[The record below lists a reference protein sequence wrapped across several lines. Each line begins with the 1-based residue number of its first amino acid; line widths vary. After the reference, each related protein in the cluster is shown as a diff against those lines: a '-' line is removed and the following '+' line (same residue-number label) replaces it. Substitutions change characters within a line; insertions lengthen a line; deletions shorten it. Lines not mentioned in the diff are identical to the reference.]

1 MSHLA
6 GRSRNTLA
14 SASVSLL
21 ERRAIVDRWVQL
33 GLLSGSWQDG
43 MINQVRILR
52 NGVFSLLLQGGRKVG
67 LGAIDQ
73 IRRIL
78 ADPVEFRG
86 RWQGVFRS
94 RPYRGNPFA
103 PKVSYGRHRG
113 PAPRTSHSAAVLMVL
128 LPQGDPSSVHATWSI
143 PLTLRPASMSEH
155 AGQVSFP
162 GGRCESGE
170 TPQQTACRE
179 YKEELG
185 CSSDCIELIGS
196 MPELYVFAS
205 RHRVVPMLGVGSEVP
220 QMFPNAQEV
229 DKVLWLPLEK
239 LLELR
244 PKARVIYR
252 SGMQVETLGFW
263 LDGHWVWGATAIMLG
278 ELKLRLEQISHPIVD
293 DFSEIINER
302 LGVARNGEN
311 TTIE

>member
-52 NGVFSLLLQGGRKVG
+52 NGVFSLLLRGGRKVG

-196 MPELYVFAS
+196 MPSCMCL
-205 RHRVVPMLGVGSEVP
+205 RVDIGS
-220 QMFPNAQEV
+220 
-229 DKVLWLPLEK
+229 
-239 LLELR
+239 
-244 PKARVIYR
+244 YR
-252 SGMQVETLGFW
+252 CSV
-263 LDGHWVWGATAIMLG
+263 
-278 ELKLRLEQISHPIVD
+278 
-293 DFSEIINER
+293 
-302 LGVARNGEN
+302 
-311 TTIE
+311 

>member
-1 MSHLA
+1 
-6 GRSRNTLA
+6 
-14 SASVSLL
+14 
-21 ERRAIVDRWVQL
+21 
-33 GLLSGSWQDG
+33 

-52 NGVFSLLLQGGRKVG
+52 NGVFSLLLQGGHKVG
-67 LGAIDQ
+67 LGAIEQ

-113 PAPRTSHSAAVLMVL
+113 PAPRNSHTAAVLMVL

-143 PLTLRPASMSEH
+143 PLTLRPASMTEH

-170 TPQQTACRE
+170 TPQRTACRD
-179 YKEELG
+179 YNEELG
-185 CSSDCIELIGS
+185 CSSDRVELIGS

-205 RHRVVPMLGVGSEVP
+205 RHRVIPMLGVGSEVP
-220 QMFPNAQEV
+220 QMFPNAEEV
-229 DKVLWLPLEK
+229 EKVLWLPLEE

-244 PKARVIYR
+244 PEARVIPR

-278 ELKLRLEQISHPIVD
+278 ELKLRLVQISRCID
-293 DFSEIINER
+293 S
-302 LGVARNGEN
+302 
-311 TTIE
+311 